1 MKLKYLLIGLVVAPL
16 AAYGIIKSYL
26 YFQLDGIMEHL
37 ARQVSPFA
45 RLEYKD
51 VATSLDGEAS
61 VHGIRLTLR
70 GLDDTIEIEKVSY
83 GTPNIWYLLRD
94 LGRVQNNRLPEKLTL
109 GIRGLEMDLY
119 GEITDRFEAAVNGL
133 NLDLAGLTPLCGGR
147 VFIGPREYRDMGYEA
162 IVIDGKVGFE
172 VDTIAETMLLHFD
185 LGARDMGELQLRTLI
200 GGLRGTGFDDRV
212 HNPRRPTV
220 GPLKALYRDR
230 GYQKRVVKFCAE
242 RSEMSP
248 QDYIAAEIKQEPEYF
263 ANAWSVVPGDGL
275 RQAYRNFLTATDT
288 IEVSLEWPESATLSG
303 LHLFKAADI
312 PELLHLE
319 LKVNGEVVDDLGF
332 SYYEGRRVSIGD
344 RFVRSFVP
352 QAATVKKKAAPKPAR
367 GPARYYVVS
376 PRDLGR
382 YIGQDVRLLTRDG
395 KRRDGRLLRIE
406 GGVAAIQQ
414 RVHRGEFTMQVAID
428 DLKKAEVQLRKAPG
442 G

>member
-1 MKLKYLLIGLVVAPL
+1 MRLKYILIGLLVAPL
-16 AAYGIIKSYL
+16 AAYGIVKSYL

-94 LGRVQNNRLPEKLTL
+94 LGQVRNNRLPEKLTL

-162 IVIDGKVGFE
+162 IVIDGKVGFK

-200 GGLRGTGFDDRV
+200 GGLKGTGFDDRV

-263 ANAWSVVPGDGL
+263 ANAWGIVPGASL
-275 RQAYRNFLTATDT
+275 RQAYGRFLTSPQTL
-288 IEVSLEWPESATLSG
+288 EVSLEWPESATLSG
-303 LHLFKAADI
+303 LHLFKASDI

-352 QAATVKKKAAPKPAR
+352 QAVTVKKKAAPKPAL

-395 KRRDGRLLRIE
+395 KHRDGRLLRIE